1 MQAVFY
7 KGSTVIHTS
16 KHGEVCVVIFEVLK
30 INCVSIKVC
39 QDPALLFCHKALILI
54 FKRICS
60 KKLLN
65 YLFAGLD
72 LEPLSEFFSC
82 KLEQYVSP

>member
-16 KHGEVCVVIFEVLK
+16 KHGEVCVVIFEILK

-54 FKRICS
+54 LKIHISRMFS
-60 KKLLN
+60 

-72 LEPLSEFFSC
+72 LGPLSEFFSC